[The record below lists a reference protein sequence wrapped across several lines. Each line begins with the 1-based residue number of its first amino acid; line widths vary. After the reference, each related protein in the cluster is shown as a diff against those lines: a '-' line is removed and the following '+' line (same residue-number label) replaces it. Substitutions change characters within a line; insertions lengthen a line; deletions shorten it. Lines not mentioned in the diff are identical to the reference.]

1 MTDAIVIIILA
12 IIIGCAVTY
21 MIRAKRRGVKCIGCP
36 AGGSCA
42 AGKAK
47 KKKLNGIV
55 IGKKTMK
62 IDGLHCEHCVIN
74 VTNALNQLD
83 GVKADVNLAKG
94 TAIVAYDRE
103 IEEETLKSTVEKAG
117 YRVTDIS

>member
-12 IIIGCAVTY
+12 IIIGCAVAY
-21 MIRAKRRGVKCIGCP
+21 MVRAKRRGVKCIGCP

-42 AGKAK
+42 AGKVK
-47 KKKLNGIV
+47 KKKLNGTV

-62 IDGLHCEHCVIN
+62 IDGLHCEHCAIN
-74 VTNALNQLD
+74 VTNALNRLD
-83 GVKADVNLAKG
+83 GVSADVSLSKG
-94 TAIVAYDRE
+94 TATIAYDRE
-103 IEEETLKSTVEKAG
+103 IEEEILKSTVEKAG